1 MSSKSRSRRP
11 CKRPGRRQQMDRQ
24 LRPPMRHHRSRSRPQ
39 HDSPPR
45 VRRTLRLKI
54 PLQEHA
60 MPISSARRRAER
72 HPTGI
77 GPVGIA
83 TSRGPPKTNI
93 SSSNPGK
100 LARARAIPR
109 SKREA
114 RVGRGPPA
122 GHIATGGIPAGD
134 TVPPIAAI
142 RMSPTPGI
150 GSMIRNRDM
159 PNVRRRSRFRSGG
172 CSGRIDA
179 KLTRASEAGVSKIG
193 AI

>member
-1 MSSKSRSRRP
+1 
-11 CKRPGRRQQMDRQ
+11 
-24 LRPPMRHHRSRSRPQ
+24 
-39 HDSPPR
+39 
-45 VRRTLRLKI
+45 
-54 PLQEHA
+54 

-77 GPVGIA
+77 GPIGIA
-83 TSRGPPKTNI
+83 TSRGPRKTNI

-122 GHIATGGIPAGD
+122 GHIATGGIPARDIVTKTRRD

-142 RMSPTPGI
+142 PMSPTPGI
-150 GSMIRNRDM
+150 GSMIQGRDM
-159 PNVRRRSRFRSGG
+159 RNVRRPSRFQG

-179 KLTRASEAGVSKIG
+179 KLMRAFRRSEQFESSPSQPQSIIFTQRLYLITVPLIASPRLRSDN
-193 AI
+193 ACRDPCQ